1 MFDPPVR
8 DKKCKAHDYVKPCL
22 GQTWS
27 DWLSVRIMLFRSTGD
42 CRSETL
48 LPKTVHDRPERELIV
63 VFSRSHDL
71 PVNKP
76 STLKAT
82 HYIVDAS
89 GVHGVL
95 VNDTEERCCKC
106 EDI

>member
-8 DKKCKAHDYVKPCL
+8 DTKCKVHDYVKPCL

-27 DWLSVRIMLFRSTGD
+27 DWLTVRIMLFRSTGD

-48 LPKTVHDRPERELIV
+48 PKTVDDSPERELIV

-76 STLKAT
+76 SIMKPS

-95 VNDTEERCCKC
+95 VVDDTEGRCCKC